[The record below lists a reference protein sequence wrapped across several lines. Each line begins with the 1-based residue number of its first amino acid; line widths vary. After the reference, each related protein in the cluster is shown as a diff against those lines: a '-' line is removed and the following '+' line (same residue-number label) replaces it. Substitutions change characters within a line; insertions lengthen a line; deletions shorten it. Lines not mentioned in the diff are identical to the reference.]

1 MKGRL
6 TLGIVIVAVAL
17 LPLLLDP
24 RGYWIRVLTITL
36 LFAAMAQAWNIV
48 GGLANQ
54 TSLGHAAF
62 FGIGAYTS
70 TVLLLKFGISPWLGM
85 LAGGALGGVAA
96 LVIAIP
102 TMRLQGHYF
111 ALATLAFGEVMR
123 VIANVWTSLTGGP
136 GGLSVPFVPPGF
148 AAYSF
153 KLLRPHAYI
162 ALVALVVVTAI
173 FEVIRRGAMGYR
185 LRAIKQNPA
194 AAEVIGVDTTRVK
207 LQAAVI
213 SGALIAML
221 GTLYAQVAVFFDP
234 DTVFGIASISIRIA
248 LIAIIGGVGTAAGPI
263 LGAFFIIP
271 LEEIMNDLLSSRA
284 AGLSQLVFGIILIAV
299 ILWRPRGFIT
309 VLDSLRARLSRSG
322 GAMTILDVR
331 AVSRR
336 FGGLQALSEVTFSV
350 SKGEI
355 VGVIGPNGAGKT
367 TLFSTLVGLIRPDAG
382 TVTLDGKDLAG
393 LEAPHGRRSR
403 DDKNLP
409 ERRLVCRKLGAG

>member
-1 MKGRL
+1 MRARL
-6 TLGIVIVAVAL
+6 ALGIVIAMVAL

-24 RGYWIRVLTITL
+24 RGYWIRVLTFTL

-85 LAGGALGGVAA
+85 LAGGALGGLAA
-96 LVIAIP
+96 FVIAIP

-136 GGLSVPFVPPGF
+136 GGLSVPFVPPSF
-148 AAYSF
+148 TAYSF
-153 KLLRPHAYI
+153 KLLRPHAWI

-173 FEVIRRGAMGYR
+173 FEAIRRGAMGYR
-185 LRAIKQNPA
+185 LRAIRQNPA
-194 AAEVIGVDTTRVK
+194 AAEVIGIDTTRVK

-213 SGALIAML
+213 SGTLIAML

-309 VLDSLRARLSRSG
+309 VFGSWRARLSRA
-322 GAMTILDVR
+322 GA
-331 AVSRR
+331 S
-336 FGGLQALSEVTFSV
+336 
-350 SKGEI
+350 
-355 VGVIGPNGAGKT
+355 
-367 TLFSTLVGLIRPDAG
+367 
-382 TVTLDGKDLAG
+382 
-393 LEAPHGRRSR
+393 
-403 DDKNLP
+403 
-409 ERRLVCRKLGAG
+409 

>member
-1 MKGRL
+1 VKRCL
-6 TLGIVIVAVAL
+6 PLALLILAAAL

-24 RGYWIRVLTITL
+24 RGYWIRVLTFTL

-70 TVLLLKFGISPWLGM
+70 TILLLKFGISPWLGM

-136 GGLSVPFVPPGF
+136 GGLSVPFVPPSF
-148 AAYSF
+148 AGYSF

-162 ALVALVVVTAI
+162 ALAALIVVTAI
-173 FEVIRRGAMGYR
+173 FEMIRRGAMGYR
-185 LRAIKQNPA
+185 LRAIRQNAP
-194 AAEVIGVDTTRVK
+194 AAEVIGIDTTKVK

-213 SGALIAML
+213 SGVLVAML
-221 GTLYAQVAVFFDP
+221 GTLYAQIAVFFDP

-271 LEEIMNDLLSSRA
+271 LEESMNALLSSRA
-284 AGLSQLVFGIILIAV
+284 AGLSQLVFGIVLIAV

-309 VLDSLRARLSRSG
+309 VIDAVRARLSR
-322 GAMTILDVR
+322 
-331 AVSRR
+331 AV
-336 FGGLQALSEVTFSV
+336 
-350 SKGEI
+350 K
-355 VGVIGPNGAGKT
+355 P
-367 TLFSTLVGLIRPDAG
+367 
-382 TVTLDGKDLAG
+382 
-393 LEAPHGRRSR
+393 
-403 DDKNLP
+403 
-409 ERRLVCRKLGAG
+409 

>member
-1 MKGRL
+1 MKSRIG
-6 TLGIVIVAVAL
+6 LGILIVAAAL

-24 RGYWIRVLTITL
+24 RGYWIRVLAITL

-54 TSLGHAAF
+54 ISLGHAAF

-85 LAGGALGGVAA
+85 YAGGVLGGLAA
-96 LVIAIP
+96 FVVAIP

-136 GGLSVPFVPPGF
+136 GGLSVPFSAPSFV
-148 AAYSF
+148 AYSF

-162 ALVALVVVTAI
+162 ALVALMVVTAI
-173 FEVIRRGAMGYR
+173 FEAIRRSAMGYR
-185 LRAIKQNPA
+185 LRAIRQNQA

-234 DTVFGIASISIRIA
+234 DTVFGIVGISIRIA

-284 AGLSQLVFGIILIAV
+284 AGLSQLVFGVILIAV

-309 VLDSLRARLSRSG
+309 VFDKLRSRF
-322 GAMTILDVR
+322 
-331 AVSRR
+331 SR
-336 FGGLQALSEVTFSV
+336 
-350 SKGEI
+350 
-355 VGVIGPNGAGKT
+355 
-367 TLFSTLVGLIRPDAG
+367 
-382 TVTLDGKDLAG
+382 TVT
-393 LEAPHGRRSR
+393 P
-403 DDKNLP
+403 
-409 ERRLVCRKLGAG
+409 

>member
-1 MKGRL
+1 MKGRSAPCL
-6 TLGIVIVAVAL
+6 YILAAAL

-54 TSLGHAAF
+54 ISLGHAAF

-70 TVLLLKFGISPWLGM
+70 TVLLLKFGFSPWLGM
-85 LAGGALGGVAA
+85 FAGGALGGMAA

-136 GGLSVPFVPPGF
+136 GGLSVPFVPPSF
-148 AAYSF
+148 LAYSF

-162 ALVALVVVTAI
+162 ALAALIVVTVI
-173 FEVIRRGAMGYR
+173 FQAIRRGAMGYR
-185 LRAIKQNPA
+185 LRAIRQNA
-194 AAEVIGVDTTRVK
+194 DAAEVIGIDTTRVK
-207 LQAAVI
+207 LFAAVI
-213 SGALIAML
+213 SGALMAML

-234 DTVFGIASISIRIA
+234 DTVFGIAGISIRVA

-271 LEEIMNDLLSSRA
+271 LEEIMNGPLSSRA
-284 AGLSQLVFGIILIAV
+284 AGLSQFVFGVILIAV
-299 ILWRPRGFIT
+299 ILWQPRGFIT
-309 VLDSLRARLSRSG
+309 ALDSLRARLSRR
-322 GAMTILDVR
+322 GA
-331 AVSRR
+331 
-336 FGGLQALSEVTFSV
+336 
-350 SKGEI
+350 
-355 VGVIGPNGAGKT
+355 P
-367 TLFSTLVGLIRPDAG
+367 
-382 TVTLDGKDLAG
+382 
-393 LEAPHGRRSR
+393 
-403 DDKNLP
+403 
-409 ERRLVCRKLGAG
+409 

>member
-1 MKGRL
+1 VRRFPL
-6 TLGIVIVAVAL
+6 ALLILAAAL

-24 RGYWIRVLTITL
+24 RGYWIRVLTFTL

-136 GGLSVPFVPPGF
+136 GGLSVPFVPPSF

-162 ALVALVVVTAI
+162 ALAALIVVTVI
-173 FEVIRRGAMGYR
+173 FETIRRGAMGYR
-185 LRAIKQNPA
+185 LRAIRENAP
-194 AAEVIGVDTTRVK
+194 AAEVIGIDTTRVK

-213 SGALIAML
+213 SGVLVAML
-221 GTLYAQVAVFFDP
+221 GTLYAQIAVFFDP

-271 LEEIMNDLLSSRA
+271 LEELMNALLSSRA

-309 VLDSLRARLSRSG
+309 VIDAVRARLSR
-322 GAMTILDVR
+322 
-331 AVSRR
+331 AV
-336 FGGLQALSEVTFSV
+336 
-350 SKGEI
+350 K
-355 VGVIGPNGAGKT
+355 P
-367 TLFSTLVGLIRPDAG
+367 
-382 TVTLDGKDLAG
+382 
-393 LEAPHGRRSR
+393 
-403 DDKNLP
+403 
-409 ERRLVCRKLGAG
+409 

>member
-1 MKGRL
+1 MKGRSVPCL
-6 TLGIVIVAVAL
+6 YILAAAL

-54 TSLGHAAF
+54 ISLGHAAF

-85 LAGGALGGVAA
+85 FAGGALGGIAA

-136 GGLSVPFVPPGF
+136 GGLSVPFVPPSF
-148 AAYSF
+148 LAYSF

-162 ALVALVVVTAI
+162 ALAALIVVTVI
-173 FEVIRRGAMGYR
+173 FQAIRRGAMGYR
-185 LRAIKQNPA
+185 LRAIRQNA
-194 AAEVIGVDTTRVK
+194 DAAEVIGIDTTRVK
-207 LQAAVI
+207 LFAAVI
-213 SGALIAML
+213 SGALTAML

-234 DTVFGIASISIRIA
+234 DTVFGIAGISIRVA

-271 LEEIMNDLLSSRA
+271 LEEIMNGLLSSRA
-284 AGLSQLVFGIILIAV
+284 AGLSQFVFGVMLIAV
-299 ILWRPRGFIT
+299 ILWQPRGFIT
-309 VLDSLRARLSRSG
+309 ALDSLRARLSRR
-322 GAMTILDVR
+322 GA
-331 AVSRR
+331 
-336 FGGLQALSEVTFSV
+336 
-350 SKGEI
+350 
-355 VGVIGPNGAGKT
+355 P
-367 TLFSTLVGLIRPDAG
+367 
-382 TVTLDGKDLAG
+382 
-393 LEAPHGRRSR
+393 
-403 DDKNLP
+403 
-409 ERRLVCRKLGAG
+409 

>member
-6 TLGIVIVAVAL
+6 ALGIVIAAAAL

-85 LAGGALGGVAA
+85 LAGGVLGGFAA
-96 LVIAIP
+96 FVIAIP

-148 AAYSF
+148 MAYSF

-162 ALVALVVVTAI
+162 ALVALVIVTGI
-173 FEVIRRGAMGYR
+173 FEIIRRGAMGYR
-185 LRAIKQNPA
+185 LRAIKQNAA

-234 DTVFGIASISIRIA
+234 DTVFGIAGISIRIA

-284 AGLSQLVFGIILIAV
+284 AGLSQLVFGVILIAV

-309 VLDSLRARLSRSG
+309 VFSSLRARLSR
-322 GAMTILDVR
+322 
-331 AVSRR
+331 
-336 FGGLQALSEVTFSV
+336 
-350 SKGEI
+350 
-355 VGVIGPNGAGKT
+355 
-367 TLFSTLVGLIRPDAG
+367 
-382 TVTLDGKDLAG
+382 TV
-393 LEAPHGRRSR
+393 AP
-403 DDKNLP
+403 
-409 ERRLVCRKLGAG
+409 

>member
-1 MKGRL
+1 MKGRSAPCL
-6 TLGIVIVAVAL
+6 YILAAAL

-54 TSLGHAAF
+54 ISLGHAAF

-85 LAGGALGGVAA
+85 FAGGALGGMAA

-136 GGLSVPFVPPGF
+136 GGLSVPFVPPSF
-148 AAYSF
+148 LAYSF

-162 ALVALVVVTAI
+162 ALAALIVVTVI
-173 FEVIRRGAMGYR
+173 FQAIRRGAMGYR
-185 LRAIKQNPA
+185 LRAIRQNA
-194 AAEVIGVDTTRVK
+194 DAAEVIGIDTTRVK
-207 LQAAVI
+207 LFAAVI
-213 SGALIAML
+213 SGALMAML

-234 DTVFGIASISIRIA
+234 DTVFGIAGISIRVA

-271 LEEIMNDLLSSRA
+271 LEEIMNGLLSSRA
-284 AGLSQLVFGIILIAV
+284 AGLSQFVFGVILIAV
-299 ILWRPRGFIT
+299 ILWQPRGFIT
-309 VLDSLRARLSRSG
+309 ALDSLRARLSRK
-322 GAMTILDVR
+322 GA
-331 AVSRR
+331 
-336 FGGLQALSEVTFSV
+336 
-350 SKGEI
+350 
-355 VGVIGPNGAGKT
+355 P
-367 TLFSTLVGLIRPDAG
+367 
-382 TVTLDGKDLAG
+382 
-393 LEAPHGRRSR
+393 
-403 DDKNLP
+403 
-409 ERRLVCRKLGAG
+409 

>member
-1 MKGRL
+1 VKRCL
-6 TLGIVIVAVAL
+6 PLALLILAAAL

-24 RGYWIRVLTITL
+24 RGYWIRVLTFTL

-70 TVLLLKFGISPWLGM
+70 TILLLKFGISPWLGM

-136 GGLSVPFVPPGF
+136 GGLSVPFVPPSF
-148 AAYSF
+148 AGYSF

-162 ALVALVVVTAI
+162 ALAALIVVTVI
-173 FEVIRRGAMGYR
+173 FEMIRRGAMGYR
-185 LRAIKQNPA
+185 LRAIRENAP
-194 AAEVIGVDTTRVK
+194 AAEVIGIDTTKVK

-213 SGALIAML
+213 SGVLVAML
-221 GTLYAQVAVFFDP
+221 GTLYAQIAVFFDP

-271 LEEIMNDLLSSRA
+271 LEESMNALLSSRA

-309 VLDSLRARLSRSG
+309 VIDAVRARLSR
-322 GAMTILDVR
+322 
-331 AVSRR
+331 AV
-336 FGGLQALSEVTFSV
+336 
-350 SKGEI
+350 K
-355 VGVIGPNGAGKT
+355 P
-367 TLFSTLVGLIRPDAG
+367 
-382 TVTLDGKDLAG
+382 
-393 LEAPHGRRSR
+393 
-403 DDKNLP
+403 
-409 ERRLVCRKLGAG
+409 

>member
-1 MKGRL
+1 MKRCL
-6 TLGIVIVAVAL
+6 ALAVVIAAAAL

-24 RGYWIRVLTITL
+24 RGYWIRVLTFTL
-36 LFAAMAQAWNIV
+36 LFAAMAQSWNIV

-85 LAGGALGGVAA
+85 LAGGALGGLAA
-96 LVIAIP
+96 FIIAIP

-162 ALVALVVVTAI
+162 ALAALVVVTAI
-173 FEVIRRGAMGYR
+173 FEAIRRGAMGYR
-185 LRAIKQNPA
+185 LRAIKQNAA

-234 DTVFGIASISIRIA
+234 DTVFGVAGISIRIA

-271 LEEIMNDLLSSRA
+271 LEELMNDLLSSRA

-299 ILWRPRGFIT
+299 ILWQPRGFIT
-309 VLDSLRARLSRSG
+309 VLGSWRARLSR
-322 GAMTILDVR
+322 
-331 AVSRR
+331 AVAS
-336 FGGLQALSEVTFSV
+336 
-350 SKGEI
+350 
-355 VGVIGPNGAGKT
+355 
-367 TLFSTLVGLIRPDAG
+367 
-382 TVTLDGKDLAG
+382 
-393 LEAPHGRRSR
+393 
-403 DDKNLP
+403 
-409 ERRLVCRKLGAG
+409 

>member
-1 MKGRL
+1 MKRCL
-6 TLGIVIVAVAL
+6 ALGVVIAAVAL

-24 RGYWIRVLTITL
+24 RGYWIRVLTFTL

-85 LAGGALGGVAA
+85 LAGGALGGLAA

-136 GGLSVPFVPPGF
+136 GGLSVPFVPPSLAG
-148 AAYSF
+148 YSF

-162 ALVALVVVTAI
+162 ALAALVAVTAV
-173 FEVIRRGAMGYR
+173 FEIIRRGAMGYR

-221 GTLYAQVAVFFDP
+221 GTLYAHAVFFDP

-271 LEEIMNDLLSSRA
+271 LEEVMNDLLSSRA
-284 AGLSQLVFGIILIAV
+284 AGLSQLVFGVILIAV

-309 VLDSLRARLSRSG
+309 VFEALRSRW
-322 GAMTILDVR
+322 
-331 AVSRR
+331 SR
-336 FGGLQALSEVTFSV
+336 
-350 SKGEI
+350 
-355 VGVIGPNGAGKT
+355 
-367 TLFSTLVGLIRPDAG
+367 
-382 TVTLDGKDLAG
+382 TVT
-393 LEAPHGRRSR
+393 P
-403 DDKNLP
+403 
-409 ERRLVCRKLGAG
+409 

>member
-1 MKGRL
+1 MKGRNAPCL
-6 TLGIVIVAVAL
+6 FIVAAVL
-17 LPLLLDP
+17 VPLLLDP

-54 TSLGHAAF
+54 ISLGHAAF

-85 LAGGALGGVAA
+85 FAGGALGAMAA
-96 LVIAIP
+96 FVIAIP

-136 GGLSVPFVPPGF
+136 GGLSVPFVPPSF
-148 AAYSF
+148 LAYSF

-162 ALVALVVVTAI
+162 ALAALIVVTAI
-173 FEVIRRGAMGYR
+173 FQAIRRGAMGYR
-185 LRAIKQNPA
+185 LRAIRQNA
-194 AAEVIGVDTTRVK
+194 DAAEVIGIDTTRVK
-207 LQAAVI
+207 LFAAVI
-213 SGALIAML
+213 SGALMAML

-234 DTVFGIASISIRIA
+234 DTVFGIASISIRVA

-271 LEEIMNDLLSSRA
+271 LEEIMNGLLSSRA

-299 ILWRPRGFIT
+299 ILWQPRGFIT
-309 VLDSLRARLSRSG
+309 ALNSLRARLSR
-322 GAMTILDVR
+322 
-331 AVSRR
+331 
-336 FGGLQALSEVTFSV
+336 
-350 SKGEI
+350 K
-355 VGVIGPNGAGKT
+355 
-367 TLFSTLVGLIRPDAG
+367 
-382 TVTLDGKDLAG
+382 
-393 LEAPHGRRSR
+393 EAP
-403 DDKNLP
+403 
-409 ERRLVCRKLGAG
+409 

>member
-1 MKGRL
+1 VKRCL
-6 TLGIVIVAVAL
+6 PLALVIAAAAL

-24 RGYWIRVLTITL
+24 RGYWIRVLTFTL

-96 LVIAIP
+96 LVIAVP

-136 GGLSVPFVPPGF
+136 GGLSVPFVPPSF

-162 ALVALVVVTAI
+162 ALVALIAVTVI
-173 FEVIRRGAMGYR
+173 FEIIRRGAMGYR
-185 LRAIKQNPA
+185 LRAIKENAP
-194 AAEVIGVDTTRVK
+194 AAEVIGIDTTKVK

-213 SGALIAML
+213 SGVLVAML
-221 GTLYAQVAVFFDP
+221 GTLYAQIAVFFDP

-271 LEEIMNDLLSSRA
+271 LEEIMNAWLSSRA
-284 AGLSQLVFGIILIAV
+284 AGLSQLVFGIILIGV
-299 ILWRPRGFIT
+299 ILWQPRGFIT
-309 VLDSLRARLSRSG
+309 VIDALRAQLSRK
-322 GAMTILDVR
+322 V
-331 AVSRR
+331 
-336 FGGLQALSEVTFSV
+336 
-350 SKGEI
+350 K
-355 VGVIGPNGAGKT
+355 P
-367 TLFSTLVGLIRPDAG
+367 
-382 TVTLDGKDLAG
+382 
-393 LEAPHGRRSR
+393 
-403 DDKNLP
+403 
-409 ERRLVCRKLGAG
+409 

>member
-1 MKGRL
+1 MKRCL
-6 TLGIVIVAVAL
+6 ALAAVIVIAAL
-17 LPLLLDP
+17 LPSFLDP
-24 RGYWIRVLTITL
+24 RGYWIRVLTFTL

-96 LVIAIP
+96 FVIAIP
-102 TMRLQGHYF
+102 TVRLQGHYF

-136 GGLSVPFVPPGF
+136 GGLSVPFVPPSF

-153 KLLRPHAYI
+153 KLPRPHAYI
-162 ALVALVVVTAI
+162 ALAALVVVTAI

-185 LRAIKQNPA
+185 LRAIKQNTA

-284 AGLSQLVFGIILIAV
+284 AGLSQLVFGIILISV
-299 ILWRPRGFIT
+299 ILWQPRGFIT
-309 VLDSLRARLSRSG
+309 LFGSLRARL
-322 GAMTILDVR
+322 TR
-331 AVSRR
+331 AR
-336 FGGLQALSEVTFSV
+336 
-350 SKGEI
+350 
-355 VGVIGPNGAGKT
+355 
-367 TLFSTLVGLIRPDAG
+367 
-382 TVTLDGKDLAG
+382 
-393 LEAPHGRRSR
+393 AP
-403 DDKNLP
+403 
-409 ERRLVCRKLGAG
+409 

>member
-1 MKGRL
+1 MKRCL
-6 TLGIVIVAVAL
+6 PLALVILAAAL

-24 RGYWIRVLTITL
+24 RGYWIRVLTFTL

-136 GGLSVPFVPPGF
+136 GGLSVPFVPPSF

-162 ALVALVVVTAI
+162 ALVALIVVTVI
-173 FEVIRRGAMGYR
+173 FEIIRRGAMGYR
-185 LRAIKQNPA
+185 LRAIKENAP
-194 AAEVIGVDTTRVK
+194 AAEVIGIDTTKVK

-213 SGALIAML
+213 SGILTAML
-221 GTLYAQVAVFFDP
+221 GTLYAQIAVFFDP

-271 LEEIMNDLLSSRA
+271 LEEIMNAWLSSRA
-284 AGLSQLVFGIILIAV
+284 AGLSQLVFGVILIAV

-309 VLDSLRARLSRSG
+309 VIDALRARLSR
-322 GAMTILDVR
+322 
-331 AVSRR
+331 
-336 FGGLQALSEVTFSV
+336 
-350 SKGEI
+350 
-355 VGVIGPNGAGKT
+355 
-367 TLFSTLVGLIRPDAG
+367 
-382 TVTLDGKDLAG
+382 TVK
-393 LEAPHGRRSR
+393 P
-403 DDKNLP
+403 
-409 ERRLVCRKLGAG
+409 